1 LIGVE
6 GNNAFVLGSGSKVFC
21 LDAPGKSAKSYAA
34 IQDLENGYKTQLS
47 DAASDYTSSLCT
59 VGYS

>member
-6 GNNAFVLGSGSKVFC
+6 GNKTFVLGSGSKVFC
-21 LDAPGKSAKSYAA
+21 LNAPGKSAKSYAA
-34 IQDLENGYKTQLS
+34 IEDFQNGDKIQLS
-47 DAASDYTSSLCT
+47 DAASDYTLRLCT

>member
-6 GNNAFVLGSGSKVFC
+6 GNNTFVLGSGSKVFC

-34 IQDLENGYKTQLS
+34 IQDLENGLKLNFLMLHQTIL
-47 DAASDYTSSLCT
+47 
-59 VGYS
+59 